1 MCLPFFRNVAPLHSY
16 LHFYSNQNDA
26 MSREKTY
33 QTIFL
38 VGSKDLEIV
47 FEADSLVIAHR
58 RSCLLGGIC
67 LSTSSQKKIPLEDM
81 LSLEDIRTCYHEDQL
96 PYHHRPFAVGVTG
109 RPQWW
114 GGTLPSGLHPSE
126 KSSNKGKSQVKK
138 YIFSKE

>member
-1 MCLPFFRNVAPLHSY
+1 MMQCP
-16 LHFYSNQNDA
+16 
-26 MSREKTY
+26 KKKIY
-33 QTIFL
+33 QTIL
-38 VGSKDLEIV
+38 TALLAPRILEDIV
-47 FEADSLVIAHR
+47 LEADSIVIVHH

-67 LSTSSQKKIPLEDM
+67 LSTSSHKKIPLEDM

-126 KSSNKGKSQVKK
+126 KSSNKGKSQVKNTFFHNK
-138 YIFSKE
+138 HFVNFFL